1 MKQFFG
7 KYRGKVTNNLDPMK
21 LGRVQVEVPA
31 VLGTGRTSWA
41 MPCVPYAGM
50 QVGFFA
56 MPTTGTNVWVEFEG
70 GDPDYPIWS
79 GCFWGMG
86 ELPVLATAPTVKLLQ
101 LPGISVLMNE
111 LTSTVKVGVGGTP
124 VEPLVSLTMNP
135 QAVEIDYAKTLGLT
149 MGAGTV
155 EISNGETT
163 ALKMLPTGIELAS
176 PPLSLKVDASGTA
189 VTVSNGPTTVK
200 VAPDSVQLTQ
210 ATATVKVAAAGI
222 EVTNAPASIKV
233 APSGVELSAG
243 GAQAQLLPAPPGLIK
258 INSGGAGS
266 IQILPTGVNVNN
278 GALEVT

>member
-7 KYRGKVTNNLDPMK
+7 KYRGKVANNLDPMK

-31 VLGTGRTSWA
+31 VLGMGRTSWA

-56 MPTTGTNVWVEFEG
+56 MPTIGTNVWVEFEG

-79 GCFWGMG
+79 GCFWGAG

-101 LPGISVLMNE
+101 LPGINVLMNE

-124 VEPLVSLTMNP
+124 IEPLVSLTMNP
-135 QAVEIDYAKTLGLT
+135 QEVEIDYAKMLGLT

-163 ALKMLPTGIELAS
+163 AMKMLPTGIELAS
-176 PPLSLKVDASGTA
+176 PPLSVKVDASSTA

-222 EVTNAPASIKV
+222 DVTNAPASIKV
-233 APSGVELSAG
+233 APSGVELSVGA
-243 GAQAQLLPAPPGLIK
+243 AQAQLLPAPGLIK